1 MTVHHAKGLEFDTV
15 FLPHLDRNPLEGS
28 QREDL
33 PYILERLPGEREEYL
48 IGLRPDRRTQDDP
61 GVLGLLKDLK
71 KERALGEAKRLYY
84 VALTRAKQNLY
95 LSGLF
100 SGKDDEEKAPKHS
113 LLAYLLNHPGK
124 ENFLEIDYDPCLPEM
139 VKGRVEPVMEEDILP
154 LDFVSEPVPYRIILP
169 SGLHERGPVSGRS
182 GPNGK
187 FTAGRIQGTLWNGP
201 RYGYPSPTG
210 TPGNGKR
217 PSYGKGRGP
226 SPDCRRRR

>member
-84 VALTRAKQNLY
+84 VALTRAKKNLC

-100 SGKDDEEKAPKHS
+100 SGKDDEEKASKHS
-113 LLAYLLNHPGK
+113 LLEYLLNHPGK
-124 ENFLEIDYDPCLPEM
+124 ENFLEIDYDP
-139 VKGRVEPVMEEDILP
+139 
-154 LDFVSEPVPYRIILP
+154 
-169 SGLHERGPVSGRS
+169 
-182 GPNGK
+182 
-187 FTAGRIQGTLWNGP
+187 
-201 RYGYPSPTG
+201 
-210 TPGNGKR
+210 
-217 PSYGKGRGP
+217 
-226 SPDCRRRR
+226 